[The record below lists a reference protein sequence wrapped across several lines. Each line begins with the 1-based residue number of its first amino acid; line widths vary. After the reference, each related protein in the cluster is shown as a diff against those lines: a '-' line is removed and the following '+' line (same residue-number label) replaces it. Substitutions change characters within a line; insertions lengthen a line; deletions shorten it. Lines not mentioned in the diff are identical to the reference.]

1 MEERRRKEREGKRG
15 KEEWREEESRW
26 GGRKREGKGE
36 GNQTSSIPWAGGS
49 MADAMAC
56 CASLTFFMA
65 SSTSLFCSW
74 AVGPCGFTIAFLL
87 WFTLSVCVLLSRVG
101 EKGKKSKGTAP
112 DEDKELIWYGK
123 PVFQS

>member
-1 MEERRRKEREGKRG
+1 
-15 KEEWREEESRW
+15 
-26 GGRKREGKGE
+26 
-36 GNQTSSIPWAGGS
+36 

-87 WFTLSVCVLLSRVG
+87 WFTLKCVHVVKQSGR
-101 EKGKKSKGTAP
+101 ERQKSKGTAP

-123 PVFQS
+123 PLFQS